1 MKARIVVIY
10 IGLCC
15 LWALLALR
23 AGYLQFVPH
32 TKLQSLQNRQ
42 FQTVV
47 KLPARRGA
55 ILDKEGRDLAMSQ
68 PAYSLY
74 ADPKMIDEKKI
85 SAKKISKILGVGSD
99 FIFAKIKDPNKRFV
113 WIERMLEQDKVD
125 RLKKLDIKGL
135 AFVEEWKRVYPN
147 EALFSQALGFV
158 GGEGQ
163 ALEGLE
169 MQYDS
174 ILRGNEKKV
183 SVRRDARGRP
193 LIDDNLMFS
202 ENSEG
207 QELRLTLDS
216 ELQFAVE
223 SELAEVVKEQ
233 DAESA
238 VGIVL
243 DVETSAIRAMASM
256 PTFDINKFSK
266 VSPELRR
273 NRNVTDVLEP
283 GSTLKTFVIATALKN
298 KLVKPN
304 TKFYCEKGSFRV
316 GDKII
321 HEAET
326 KEAFANLSVSEILAV
341 SSNIGTAKIGF
352 QIGDKNLKQ
361 GLLDFGFGA
370 KTGIDLPGE
379 SRGIVQ
385 ATPWRQHLLSNISFG
400 HGISV
405 TPLQIANAYA
415 SIANGGKLN
424 RPYLVDSIRDL
435 ETGSVQQTK
444 PTLIRQVLTPED
456 AMSMRMMLASVTAPG
471 GTGTNARVNGFVV
484 AGKTGTA
491 QKSIP
496 GGRGYLKGAYISS
509 FAGFIPAANPKFV
522 IYIAVDHPK
531 KSYYGSQVAAPIF
544 SKIASY
550 AVRKEGMSP
559 QILADKAQMP
569 EDLKQIAAD
578 TAMMKSKKKNK
589 REVQSVS
596 SASRADAVSIP
607 TQESISVVPNYREL
621 TLREVLR
628 RAQQQSLQ
636 LKVIGSQGF
645 VKQVVPEPGTT
656 LPDDKKIT
664 VIMSR

>member
-1 MKARIVVIY
+1 MKARIVIIY
-10 IGLCC
+10 IGLCF
-15 LWALLALR
+15 LWSILALR

-32 TKLQSLQNRQ
+32 SKLQSLQNRQ

-55 ILDKEGRDLAMSQ
+55 IVDRQGRDLAMSQ
-68 PAYSLY
+68 PAHSLY
-74 ADPKMIDEKKI
+74 ADPKMIDDKKI
-85 SAKKISKILGVGSD
+85 SAKKISKILGVNSEI
-99 FIFAKIKDPNKRFV
+99 IFSKIKDPQKRFV
-113 WIERMLEQDKVD
+113 WIERMLDQDKVD
-125 RLKKLDIKGL
+125 RLKKLDIKGI
-135 AFVEEWKRVYPN
+135 AFVEEWKRIYPN

-163 ALEGLE
+163 ALDGLE
-169 MQYDS
+169 MQYDTV
-174 ILRGNEKKV
+174 LRGNEKKV

-223 SELAEVVKEQ
+223 NELAEVVKEQ
-233 DAESA
+233 DADGA

-243 DVETSAIRAMASM
+243 DAETSAIRAMASL
-256 PTFDINKFSK
+256 PTFDTNKFSK
-266 VSPELRR
+266 VAPELRR

-283 GSTLKTFVIATALKN
+283 GSTMKTFVIATALKS
-298 KLVKPN
+298 KLIKPN

-326 KEAFANLSVSEILAV
+326 KEAFGNLSVSEILAV
-341 SSNIGTAKIGF
+341 SSNIGTTKIGF
-352 QIGDKNLKQ
+352 EVGDTGLRQ

-370 KTGIDLPGE
+370 KTGVDLPGE

-405 TPLQIANAYA
+405 TPLQLANAYA

-424 RPYLVDSIRDL
+424 RPFLVDSIKDL
-435 ETGSVQQTK
+435 ETGSVQQIK
-444 PTLIRQVLTPED
+444 PTMVRQVLAPED
-456 AMSMRMMLASVTAPG
+456 AMNMRMMLAAVTAPG
-471 GTGTNARVNGFVV
+471 GTGTNARVNGFIV

-496 GGRGYLKGAYISS
+496 GGRGYMKGAYISS
-509 FAGFIPAANPKFV
+509 FAGFIPATNPKFV

-544 SKIASY
+544 SRIASY

-559 QILADKAQMP
+559 QILSDKAQMP
-569 EDLKQIAAD
+569 EELKQIAAEN
-578 TAMMKSKKKNK
+578 TAMKLKKKNK
-589 REVQSVS
+589 KNAQMTNDSKLKEISNSEAIEQNKM
-596 SASRADAVSIP
+596 IP
-607 TQESISVVPNYREL
+607 NFRDL

-628 RAQQQSLQ
+628 RAQQQELQ
-636 LKVIGSQGF
+636 VKIIGSQGL
-645 VKQVVPEPGTT
+645 VKQVLPEAGSPI
-656 LPDDKKIT
+656 PEDKKIT